1 MAVAMEAATPSR
13 GTWYLRKDGQQ
24 EDLPQPHSKTLSR
37 DLRGRRRRALAAL
50 IQATLEQAL
59 YREKPSWLSML
70 RRSGQGG
77 SSLST
82 DAGTA
87 MGGRMCVGR
96 SVFAVRH
103 RTPSRSASSY
113 SFSDAA
119 PRILSLAIGSIASN
133 NGAAIA
139 SEPHVIITYLRRKR
153 CMLFDGSMG

>member
-1 MAVAMEAATPSR
+1 
-13 GTWYLRKDGQQ
+13 
-24 EDLPQPHSKTLSR
+24 
-37 DLRGRRRRALAAL
+37 
-50 IQATLEQAL
+50 
-59 YREKPSWLSML
+59 
-70 RRSGQGG
+70 
-77 SSLST
+77 
-82 DAGTA
+82 
-87 MGGRMCVGR
+87 MCVGR

-153 CMLFDGSMG
+153 CMLFVGSMG